1 MPEITIKTP
10 NGPYLAK
17 LDTEAMDVEIRKA
30 FLGVQFITE
39 NGEELSVCMRD
50 SGFELTYLVP
60 NNEPA
65 SMSLQNGFFEGPAL

>member
-10 NGPYLAK
+10 NGPYVAK

-30 FLGVQFITE
+30 FLGVRFVTE

-50 SGFELTYLVP
+50 SGFELVYTDKTKGP
-60 NNEPA
+60 CDIA
-65 SMSLQNGFFEGPAL
+65 LQNGVVHYKGY